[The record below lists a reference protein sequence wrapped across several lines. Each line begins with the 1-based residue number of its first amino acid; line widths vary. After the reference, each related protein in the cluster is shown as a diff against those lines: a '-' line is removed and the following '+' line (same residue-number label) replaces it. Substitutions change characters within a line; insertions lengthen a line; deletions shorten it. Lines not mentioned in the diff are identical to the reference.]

1 MQVSATLVKD
11 LREKTGAGILDCK
24 KALTTTEG
32 NLEKAIDLLRKKG
45 LADAK
50 KRAGRVASEGLIGS
64 YVHMTGKIGVLVE
77 VNSETDFVARTDEFQ
92 ELVKNISMQVA
103 AANPRY
109 LKPEEIPP
117 EEAEREK
124 EIFRAQA
131 LEAGKP
137 ENIVDKIVD
146 GRIEKFYS
154 EACLLEQPFVKNGD
168 ITIEDLVK
176 EMIAGMAVDYEAARL
191 LWLKAG
197 WLKNRGRPSTRET
210 SAAKLFACF
219 STALVS

>member
-1 MQVSATLVKD
+1 MQVSAALVKE

-24 KALTTTEG
+24 EALATAEG
-32 NLEKAIDLLRKKG
+32 DMEEAVAFLRKKG

-109 LKPEEIPP
+109 VRAEEIPA
-117 EEAEREK
+117 EEVEK
-124 EIFRAQA
+124 EKDIFRSQA
-131 LEAGKP
+131 RESGKP
-137 ENIVDKIVD
+137 EPV
-146 GRIEKFYS
+146 IEKITEGKFKKYLT
-154 EACLLEQPFVKNGD
+154 EICLLDQPFIKEPD
-168 ITIEDLVK
+168 ITIKELVQSV
-176 EMIAGMAVDYEAARL
+176 I
-191 LWLKAG
+191 
-197 WLKNRGRPSTRET
+197 
-210 SAAKLFACF
+210 AKLGENIEVRRFVRFQLGETEA
-219 STALVS
+219 S

>member
-1 MQVSATLVKD
+1 MQVSATLVKE

-24 KALTTTEG
+24 EALTNTEG
-32 NLEKAIDLLRKKG
+32 NMEEAVAFLRKKG

-109 LKPEEIPP
+109 VRAEEIPP
-117 EEAEREK
+117 EEAEKEK
-124 EIFRAQA
+124 EIFRSQA
-131 LEAGKP
+131 RESGKP
-137 ENIVDKIVD
+137 DAVIEKITEGKFKKYLTEICLLDQPFIKEPEITIKELGQSIIAKLGENIQV
-146 GRIEKFYS
+146 RR
-154 EACLLEQPFVKNGD
+154 FVRFQLGE
-168 ITIEDLVK
+168 T
-176 EMIAGMAVDYEAARL
+176 
-191 LWLKAG
+191 
-197 WLKNRGRPSTRET
+197 ET
-210 SAAKLFACF
+210 S
-219 STALVS
+219 

>member
-1 MQVSATLVKD
+1 MQVSAALVKD

-32 NLEKAIDLLRKKG
+32 DLDKAVDLLRKKG

-50 KRAGRVASEGLIGS
+50 MRAGRVASEGLIGS

-131 LEAGKP
+131 RESGKP
-137 ENIVDKIVD
+137 DKV
-146 GRIEKFYS
+146 IEKITEGKFRKYLT
-154 EACLLEQPFVKNGD
+154 EVCLLNQPFIKDPD
-168 ITIEDLVK
+168 ITINELVQ
-176 EMIAGMAVDYEAARL
+176 AAI
-191 LWLKAG
+191 
-197 WLKNRGRPSTRET
+197 
-210 SAAKLFACF
+210 AKLGENIEVRRFVRFQLGEA
-219 STALVS
+219 S